1 MSLQVSLTGEFFI
14 TAIYFTRPDA
24 RDRRAFFRPGRRF
37 LLARTV
43 FIGVRLIG
51 RSEKAGEDKA
61 ASDRKGSDG

>member
-43 FIGVRLIG
+43 FIGVRLIRG
-51 RSEKAGEDKA
+51 NDQIEGDKA
-61 ASDRKGSDG
+61 TNDRKGSDG